1 MKKWKLRAVCDER
14 RTMEEK
20 KQEENSN
27 GVRCHLSH
35 LAFAPISQLKVKM
48 WFLMSRDQI
57 YFSLLQLIFLGYLN
71 D

>member
-57 YFSLLQLIFLGYLN
+57 
-71 D
+71 